1 MPRKGEL
8 TYFIQKVDGK
18 LPELEYKYRAGQE
31 ESLDGFWLNAPAGR
45 YTCEVKKTPKE
56 KTHKQCGAIFG
67 VAINNIIAQAND
79 LGIDVSYLLK
89 YLVADNIPK
98 GQGLTQDFIHELMY
112 VICPTTSDDGKRVTL
127 SKMNTVQATNLYKGL
142 QNIFAPLGIVIPDPD
157 PNWFKNEKE
166 SAK

>member
-1 MPRKGEL
+1 MSRKDKL
-8 TYFIQKVDGK
+8 TYYIQKTDGR
-18 LPELEYKYRAGQE
+18 LPELEYEYRAGHAKA
-31 ESLDGFWLNAPAGR
+31 LDEFWKNAPAGR
-45 YTCEVKKTPKE
+45 YTCELKRIPKE

-89 YLVADNIPK
+89 YLIADNIPK

-127 SKMNTVQATNLYKGL
+127 SKMNTIQATNLYKGL

-157 PNWFKNEKE
+157 PNWFKREKE
-166 SAK
+166 LSR